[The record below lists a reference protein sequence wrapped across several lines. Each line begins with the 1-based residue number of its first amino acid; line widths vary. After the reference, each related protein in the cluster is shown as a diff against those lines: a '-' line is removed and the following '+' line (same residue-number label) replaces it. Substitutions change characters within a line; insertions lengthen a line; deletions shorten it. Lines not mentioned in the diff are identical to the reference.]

1 MITLGRLGAHVTNGN
16 GSREQVAPT
25 ATWGRSEKLI
35 LAAAGLGVLHH
46 IDHVLRF
53 DHSGWPFRP
62 EVSPFTYSL
71 LVYLVLLAVLVLRSH
86 PRLRVALMVLVY
98 IALQSA
104 HIFFEPPSHQY
115 GTWADG
121 VGETP
126 SGAHPPNL
134 LHLASPVVGA
144 LSATLSVVLSLVT
157 IAALVS
163 LTLDARRSAL
173 TDEANHPRPSAPTG
187 RITGGG

>member
-1 MITLGRLGAHVTNGN
+1 MTSGRSSTQVFDEMGSVRGSKVTWA
-16 GSREQVAPT
+16 V
-25 ATWGRSEKLI
+25 SEKLI
-35 LAAAGLGVLHH
+35 LSAAGLGVLHH
-46 IDHVLRF
+46 VDHVLRF

-71 LVYLVLLAVLVLRSH
+71 LVYPVLLAVLVLRSR
-86 PRLRVALMVLVY
+86 PWLRIALMVVVY
-98 IALQSA
+98 LAVQSA

-115 GTWADG
+115 GTWANG
-121 VGETP
+121 MGEAP

-157 IAALVS
+157 IAAIVS
-163 LTLDARRSAL
+163 LIIDARRPSL
-173 TDEANHPRPSAPTG
+173 TVAADQPRPSVPTE
-187 RITGGG
+187 RIASGG

>member
-1 MITLGRLGAHVTNGN
+1 MITLGRLEAHATNGN
-16 GSREQVAPT
+16 RIREQVAPT

-46 IDHVLRF
+46 LDHVLRF

-71 LVYLVLLAVLVLRSH
+71 LVYPVLLAVLMLRSH
-86 PRLRVALMVLVY
+86 PWLRVALMVLVY
-98 IALQSA
+98 IAVQSA

-121 VGETP
+121 VGVTP

-173 TDEANHPRPSAPTG
+173 TAEANDPRPSAPTG

>member
-1 MITLGRLGAHVTNGN
+1 VSSRQLVLPAE
-16 GSREQVAPT
+16 GSPEAAASAVR
-25 ATWGRSEKLI
+25 WGRSEKLI

-46 IDHVLRF
+46 ADHVLRF

-62 EVSPFTYSL
+62 DVSPFTYSL
-71 LVYLVLLAVLVLRSH
+71 LVYPVLLAVLVLRSR
-86 PRLRVALMVLVY
+86 PWLRVALMSAVY
-98 IALQSA
+98 VAVQSA
-104 HIFFEPPSHQY
+104 HVLVEPPSHQY

-121 VGETP
+121 LGQTP

-157 IAALVS
+157 VAALVS
-163 LTLDARRSAL
+163 LVIGARRARPPAAGDR
-173 TDEANHPRPSAPTG
+173 TRPSVLTG
-187 RITGGG
+187 RTARGG